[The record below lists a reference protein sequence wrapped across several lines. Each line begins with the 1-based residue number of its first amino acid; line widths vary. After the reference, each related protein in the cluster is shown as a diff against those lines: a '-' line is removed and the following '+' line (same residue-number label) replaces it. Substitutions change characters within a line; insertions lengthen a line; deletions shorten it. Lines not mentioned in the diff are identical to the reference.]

1 MTPTVEATDEANHAI
16 ADYLDE
22 VRNQLSDIDAE
33 ELDELLEDLE
43 LHLRQVREDSDDDF
57 ETVLGSPAAFAAELR
72 RSAGLAD
79 APAAA
84 RRGRL
89 GATEAKLAAHADRVT
104 SAIGSHPWY
113 QATRAFL
120 PELRPAWWVAR
131 GYLVVALLAV
141 ITTDGSPFGAF
152 PFLRVFG
159 SAPFGTL
166 LAAAAVVQSIR
177 LGRSRQLTRA
187 QGRTAQVV
195 TVLALLGA
203 FVGFASAQSDSPVV
217 YGDEYVY
224 PAQEVQRDFTI
235 LPANIHAYDLD
246 GNPLGRVLLY
256 NEIGQPIDLPVSG
269 FSEQTGFEFET
280 TYPTDVAGRPIVN
293 LYPRDMDYLEW
304 GGVDIDQ
311 YGNPIERG
319 GPTRVPALP
328 PVVGP
333 AFVLDTE
340 TDDIVETEET
350 GGAEPPAEFGTEDVD
365 EDPEVEPDAEP
376 TVLETPEPSTAPTAE
391 TKPPVLDLPLDDL
404 SGTDG

>member
-1 MTPTVEATDEANHAI
+1 MTPTVEATDEANPAI
-16 ADYLDE
+16 ADYLGE
-22 VRNQLSDIDAE
+22 VRNHLGDIDTE

-84 RRGRL
+84 RGGRL
-89 GATEAKLAAHADRVT
+89 GATEAKLAAHADRAT
-104 SAIGSHPWY
+104 AAIGSHPWY

-141 ITTDGSPFGAF
+141 ITTDGSPFGAL

-203 FVGFASAQSDSPVV
+203 FVGFASAQSGGPVV
-217 YGDEYVY
+217 YGDEYGY
-224 PAQEVQRDFTI
+224 PAYELQRDFTI

-246 GNPLGRVLLY
+246 GNPLGQVLLY
-256 NEIGQPIDLPVSG
+256 NEIGQPIDLPVNG

-304 GGVDIDQ
+304 GGVDIDR
-311 YGNPIERG
+311 YGNPIERD
-319 GPTRVPALP
+319 GPIRVPALP

-333 AFVLDTE
+333 GFVLDTE
-340 TDDIVETEET
+340 AEET
-350 GGAEPPAEFGTEDVD
+350 DGAEPPAEFETEDVD
-365 EDPEVEPDAEP
+365 EDVDEDEP
-376 TVLETPEPSTAPTAE
+376 TVVETPEPSTAPTAE
-391 TKPPVLDLPLDDL
+391 PRPPVLDLPLDDL
-404 SGTDG
+404 SSTDG